1 MPSLALDL
9 DKGHTQQ
16 VLVNIEDG
24 RHNLGNGEVLLHERV
39 IQVEAALDEH
49 TVVVPIIPQVELAIE
64 WQTFLVML
72 FLFERK

>member
-24 RHNLGNGEVLLHERV
+24 GHNLGNGEVLLHERV

-72 FLFERK
+72 FLLERK